1 MEGFMGSDVVKVS
14 KQLESDILAR
24 NLAGV
29 STYTESTMVNYTGV
43 PIYVLKPTGEII
55 MLPTTV
61 LWGTEKVVEF
71 KSIERS
77 VLDVDANGRPRMMND
92 NFKREALVVSV
103 GLRDLQK
110 QPVYIPQF
118 GVAVGIHNDNTLK
131 SAHPL
136 LKYGDQSTNMKAILA
151 ERTRGATSFVCSIN
165 TYDCRV
171 TKACCIINNVIMT
184 CEVTHKPDIPEKI
197 VFSRSTGDEYKEL
210 YTIVAGNGTK
220 RLQLEDLELCDIES
234 PEIGKWVISTSR
246 ERLAKYLADKKQKEQ
261 EALSATEIQLR
272 IQEGTKDLQEKND
285 NLNKE
290 LENLRKKVSVLEGEL
305 NLRNNVAQQTSIERT
320 CEMKTR
326 QVELEAEITKQR
338 IESEKSMLD
347 VKMKESQ
354 RKREDAERESEH
366 DKLLFEQK
374 LRMERMNQE
383 LDIVKAQ
390 SEAEIAR
397 AKVETAAINERVA
410 ANGETASMVK
420 AAAVVVPAAITL
432 GVAAYSLKSAAAS
445 SIVAPAA
452 IASGP
457 ALLAGAAI
465 AACSALVGKTVFDR
479 APKAVKKT
487 VEKVVDVGS
496 TVVTKTTEVVG
507 KSITVATNT
516 ARTLVSGILGSVATI
531 WNKTTKVLSGT
542 GSVVKSTLSKATSM
556 LTGAASKVYSCASK
570 IVSGTK
576 SFISNACNKVSSWF
590 NW

>member
-1 MEGFMGSDVVKVS
+1 MSSDIVKVS
-14 KQLESDILAR
+14 EKIESDILAS
-24 NLAGV
+24 NLASV

-43 PIYVLKPTGEII
+43 PIYVLKPTGEVV

-77 VLDVDANGRPRMMND
+77 VLDVDANGRPRMMSD
-92 NFKREALVVSV
+92 RSRRKALVVDV

-118 GVAVGIHNDNTLK
+118 GVAVGIHNDNALK

-136 LKYGDQSTNMKAILA
+136 LKYNDQPANMKAILA
-151 ERTRGATSFVCSIN
+151 EKIRGATSFVCSIN

-171 TKACCIINNVIMT
+171 DKACCIINNVIVT
-184 CEVTHKPDIPEKI
+184 CEVTHKPELPEKI
-197 VFSRSTGDEYKEL
+197 VFSRSTGDEYKEI
-210 YTIVAGNGTK
+210 YTIVAGTGTK
-220 RLQLEDLELCDIES
+220 RLQLEDLEFCDIES
-234 PEIGKWVISTSR
+234 PDAGKWVISTDR
-246 ERLAKYLADKKQKEQ
+246 KRLAKYLADKKQQEQ
-261 EALSATEIQLR
+261 EALTATEIQQR
-272 IQEGTKDLQEKND
+272 IEESKKDLQQKND
-285 NLNKE
+285 SLIKE
-290 LENLRKKVSVLEGEL
+290 IETLRKKVSVLEGEIS
-305 NLRNNVAQQTSIERT
+305 LRDGIAQQTTTERT
-320 CEMKTR
+320 CEMKLEQTK
-326 QVELEAEITKQR
+326 LEAEMTKKR
-338 IESEKSMLD
+338 LESEESMLD
-347 VKMKESQ
+347 VKMKEYQ

-366 DKLLFEQK
+366 DKLLFDQK

-420 AAAVVVPAAITL
+420 AAAVIVPAAITL

-496 TVVTKTTEVVG
+496 TVITKTTETVG
-507 KSITVATNT
+507 KSITVVANS
-516 ARTLVSGILGSVATI
+516 ARSLVSGVLNSVATI

-590 NW
+590 SW

>member
-1 MEGFMGSDVVKVS
+1 MSSDIVKVS
-14 KQLESDILAR
+14 KKLESDILAR
-24 NLAGV
+24 NLASV

-43 PIYVLKPTGEII
+43 PIYVLKPTGEVI

-92 NFKREALVVSV
+92 RFKREALVVDV

-118 GVAVGIHNDNTLK
+118 GVAVGIHNDNALK

-136 LKYGDQSTNMKAILA
+136 LKYNDQPANMKAILA
-151 ERTRGATSFVCSIN
+151 EKIRGATSFVCSIN

-171 TKACCIINNVIMT
+171 EKACCIVNNVIVT
-184 CEVTHKPDIPEKI
+184 CEVTHKPELPEKI

-210 YTIVAGNGTK
+210 YTIVAGTGTQ
-220 RLQLEDLELCDIES
+220 RLQLEDLEFCDIKS
-234 PEIGKWVISTSR
+234 PDAGEWVISTSR
-246 ERLAKYLADKKQKEQ
+246 ERLAKYLVDKKQREQ
-261 EALSATEIQLR
+261 EALTATEIQQR
-272 IQEGTKDLQEKND
+272 IQESRKELQEKND
-285 NLNKE
+285 HLNKE
-290 LENLRKKVSVLEGEL
+290 IERLRRQVSVLEGEIS
-305 NLRNNVAQQTSIERT
+305 LRDGVAQQTTTERT
-320 CEMKTR
+320 CEMKLEQTK
-326 QVELEAEITKQR
+326 LEAEITKQR
-338 IESEKSMLD
+338 LESEKSMLD

-366 DKLLFEQK
+366 DKLLFDQK

-487 VEKVVDVGS
+487 VEKVIDVGS
-496 TVVTKTTEVVG
+496 TVITKTTETVG
-507 KSITVATNT
+507 KSIAVVANS
-516 ARTLVSGILGSVATI
+516 ARSLVSGVLNSVATI
-531 WNKTTKVLSGT
+531 WNKTTEVLSGT

-590 NW
+590 SW

>member
-1 MEGFMGSDVVKVS
+1 MGSDIVKVS
-14 KQLESDILAR
+14 KKLESDILAR

-29 STYTESTMVNYTGV
+29 STYKESTMVNYTGV
-43 PIYVLKPTGEII
+43 PIYVLEATGDVKT
-55 MLPTTV
+55 LPPAM

-71 KSIERS
+71 KSVERS
-77 VLDVDANGRPRMMND
+77 VNDVDVNGRPRMMSD
-92 NFKREALVVSV
+92 HFKREALVVDV

-131 SAHPL
+131 AAHPL
-136 LKYGDQSTNMKAILA
+136 IKYNDQPTNMRAALA
-151 ERTRGATSFVCSIN
+151 EKIRGATSFVCSIN

-197 VFSRSTGDEYKEL
+197 VFSRSTGDEYKEA

-220 RLQLEDLELCDIES
+220 RLQLEDLEFCDIES
-234 PEIGKWVISTSR
+234 PDAGKWVISTDR
-246 ERLAKYLADKKQKEQ
+246 ERLAKYLADKKQQEQ
-261 EALSATEIQLR
+261 EALSATEIQQR
-272 IQEGTKDLQEKND
+272 IQEGTRELQEKND
-285 NLNKE
+285 DLIKE
-290 LENLRKKVSVLEGEL
+290 LERLRKQVDSLENEL
-305 NLRNNVAQQTSIERT
+305 GARNKAAQQTSIERT

-326 QVELEAEITKQR
+326 QAELEAEITKKR
-338 IESEKSMLD
+338 LESEESMLD
-347 VKMKESQ
+347 VKMKEYQ

-366 DKLLFEQK
+366 DKLLFDQK

-496 TVVTKTTEVVG
+496 TVITKTTETVG
-507 KSITVATNT
+507 KSITVVANT
-516 ARTLVSGILGSVATI
+516 ARSLVSGVLNSVATI

-542 GSVVKSTLSKATSM
+542 GTVVKSTLSKATSM

-576 SFISNACNKVSSWF
+576 SFISNAYNKVSSWF
-590 NW
+590 SW